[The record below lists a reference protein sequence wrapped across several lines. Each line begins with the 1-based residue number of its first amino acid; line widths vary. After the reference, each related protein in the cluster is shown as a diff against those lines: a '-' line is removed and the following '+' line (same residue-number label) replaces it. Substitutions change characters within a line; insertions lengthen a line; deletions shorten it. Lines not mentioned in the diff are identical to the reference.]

1 MSDDNPYLSPATSTP
16 QPAAGGL
23 GGYLDG
29 SQPLWKAFWL
39 FYFLGFNLLWLA
51 LAFGLPTA
59 LFMDIVIAL
68 KRATGL
74 GSATIIRALYTP
86 PTFAFAL
93 LSLVVVWR
101 CAVNTGLRLW
111 TWLARLVVSLY
122 ALWVASKLPPLF
134 L

>member
-16 QPAAGGL
+16 PPAAGGL

-39 FYFLGFNLLWLA
+39 FYFLGLHLLWL
-51 LAFGLPTA
+51 GLVVSTGVPPFIET
-59 LFMDIVIAL
+59 LIAVG
-68 KRATGL
+68 RATGL
-74 GSATIIRALYTP
+74 DSATIIRALYTP
-86 PTFAFAL
+86 PIFAFAV

-101 CAVNTGLRLW
+101 CAVNTSLRLW

-122 ALWVASKLPPLF
+122 VLWVASKLPPLF